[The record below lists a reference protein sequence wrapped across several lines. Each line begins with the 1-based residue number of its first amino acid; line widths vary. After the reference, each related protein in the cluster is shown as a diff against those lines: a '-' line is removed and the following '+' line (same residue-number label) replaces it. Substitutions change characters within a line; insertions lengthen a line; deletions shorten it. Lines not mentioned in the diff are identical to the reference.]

1 MGMLYTTFDSAV
13 GTLTLAADRDAVLH
27 RLAFGTLAVP
37 DDWQQEDRAFDEVR
51 AQLNQYFAGERQ
63 EFDLPFELEGTEWQL
78 RVWGEL
84 QRIPYGETRSYG
96 QIAELACERTGWQA
110 ARAVG
115 SANHCNPIP
124 IIVPCHRVIG
134 ADGKL
139 VGFGGGLET
148 KRSLLDLEAGRLALI

>member
-1 MGMLYTTFDSAV
+1 MIYTTFDSVV
-13 GTLTLAADRDAVLH
+13 GTLTLAADLDGVLH
-27 RLAFGTLAVP
+27 RLAFGAISVP
-37 DDWQQEDRAFDEVR
+37 SDWEQHDGAFDEVR
-51 AQLNQYFAGERQ
+51 AQLDQYFAGERQ

-78 RVWGEL
+78 RVWSEL

-96 QIAELACERTGWQA
+96 QVAELACERTGWHA

>member
-1 MGMLYTTFDSAV
+1 MGMNYTIFDTPI
-13 GTLTLAADRDAVLH
+13 GPLTLVADSDGVLH
-27 RLAFGTLAVP
+27 RLAFGTPAVP
-37 DDWQQEDRAFDEVR
+37 SDWQEDDGPFDEVR
-51 AQLNQYFAGERQ
+51 EQLNQYFSGQRQ

-78 RVWGEL
+78 RVWAEL
-84 QRIPYGETRSYG
+84 QRIPYGETRSYREV
-96 QIAELACERTGWQA
+96 AALACERTGWHA